1 MSEIKLLVTDLL
13 QQLQVFLTKKKTI
26 FVQIKIFITLFIGCA

>member
-13 QQLQVFLTKKKTI
+13 QQLQVFLTKKTI